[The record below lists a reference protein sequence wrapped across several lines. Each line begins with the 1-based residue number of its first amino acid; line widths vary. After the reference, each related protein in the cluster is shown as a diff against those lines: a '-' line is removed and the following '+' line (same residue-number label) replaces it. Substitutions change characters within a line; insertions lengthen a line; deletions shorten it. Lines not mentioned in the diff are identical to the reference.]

1 MAELPKTWE
10 GVRLGDFVE
19 SEKGKKPKNES
30 KKQSDRHSLPYVDIQ
45 AFEEGIIGSWTDGTG
60 CRLCHESDF
69 LMVWDGSRS
78 GLVGKGMNGALG
90 STLVRINFP
99 SMVNNYAFYFLQSKY
114 QQINT
119 RAKGTGTPHVDPG
132 LLWNYEFPIPPK
144 NEQLRIVAKIEQLF
158 SELEKGIDN
167 LRTARAQLKVYRH
180 ALLKYAFEGKLTA
193 QWREDNKDKLETAE
207 VMLKRIQTER
217 VESFRQ
223 KLADWDARGK
233 QGDKPKT
240 SKNLPPLSTEEL
252 AELPE
257 LPEGWRWFKLASL
270 SDVSGGLTK
279 NPKRDSLPTKRPFLR
294 VANVYANRLELA
306 DIHHTGV
313 SNAEFERV
321 VLVKGDLLVVE
332 GNGSVDQIGRVAI
345 WNGAVDG
352 CVHQNHLI
360 KVRSLNVARPELF
373 LYPRR
378 PPKLPHLWPLQTPPL
393 PAHDV
398 AA

>member
-60 CRLCHESDF
+60 YRLCHESDF

-78 GLVGKGMNGALG
+78 GLVGKGMNGALR

-119 RAKGTGTPHVDPG
+119 RAKSTGTPHVDPG

-144 NEQLRIVAKIEQLF
+144 NEQLRIIAKIEQLF

-167 LRTARAQLKVYRH
+167 LRTARAQLKMYRH

-193 QWREDNKDKLETAE
+193 Q
-207 VMLKRIQTER
+207 
-217 VESFRQ
+217 
-223 KLADWDARGK
+223 
-233 QGDKPKT
+233 
-240 SKNLPPLSTEEL
+240 
-252 AELPE
+252 
-257 LPEGWRWFKLASL
+257 
-270 SDVSGGLTK
+270 
-279 NPKRDSLPTKRPFLR
+279 
-294 VANVYANRLELA
+294 
-306 DIHHTGV
+306 
-313 SNAEFERV
+313 
-321 VLVKGDLLVVE
+321 
-332 GNGSVDQIGRVAI
+332 
-345 WNGAVDG
+345 
-352 CVHQNHLI
+352 
-360 KVRSLNVARPELF
+360 
-373 LYPRR
+373 
-378 PPKLPHLWPLQTPPL
+378 
-393 PAHDV
+393 
-398 AA
+398 